1 MLREARKRENGGW
14 AFSKKRGTLLLSLL
28 IVGLLLNM
36 AVASL
41 LVSAA
46 PPDKCDPWPEC
57 KDGGDGEE
65 PPADPAIAFIRSKGR
80 SKILTVMNADGTNQV
95 DLDSGNLLNP
105 TWSPDGSSVAYIKG
119 VPHDL
124 YRIDV
129 AVVDGSVQGSEP
141 TLLYEDIQ
149 MDPAWSPLGDKIA
162 FIQKI
167 YDPSLGYDRPRLV
180 QTISLG
186 DGSVETLYT
195 ADEGHYLLSP
205 TWSPDATRIAFV
217 DWATITDDRS
227 YVNILTIGSGE
238 PPETVYEYGPNGI
251 RYLDWSRTPDKLAFQ
266 LWPPLDGSESSAIY
280 TLDITQSNPTPQFVS
295 GGESRYPSWSPDD
308 TQLVFDQAGKQVK
321 IFRYDFAT
329 GETTELTKGS
339 DPDWSRN

>member
-57 KDGGDGEE
+57 KGGGGGEE
-65 PPADPAIAFIRSKGR
+65 PPADPAIAFIRKKGLTA
-80 SKILTVMNADGTNQV
+80 ILTVMNADGTNQV
-95 DLDSGNLLNP
+95 DLDSERYLRNP
-105 TWSPDGSSVAYIKG
+105 TWSPDGSSIAYLKG
-119 VPHDL
+119 VPFDL

-129 AVVDGSVQGSEP
+129 TVVDGSVQGGEP
-141 TLLYEDIQ
+141 TLLYEDIL
-149 MDPAWSPLGDKIA
+149 MEPAWSPLGDKIA
-162 FIQKI
+162 FIQRI
-167 YDPSLGYDRPRLV
+167 YTPSIGLDRPRLV

-195 ADEGHYLLSP
+195 ADEGSYLHSP
-205 TWSPDATRIAFV
+205 TWSPDATRIAFI
-217 DWATITDDRS
+217 DWTRTYRS
-227 YVNILTIGSGE
+227 YINILTIGSGE
-238 PPETVYEYGPNGI
+238 PPETVYEYGLTGI
-251 RYLDWSRTPDKLAFQ
+251 SYLDWSRTPDKLAFQ

-295 GGESRYPSWSPDD
+295 GGGSRCPSWSPDD
-308 TQLVFDQAGKQVK
+308 TQLVFDRQGNQAK
-321 IFRYDFAT
+321 IFTYDFAT
-329 GETTELTKGS
+329 GETTELAKGRN
-339 DPDWSRN
+339 PDWSRA